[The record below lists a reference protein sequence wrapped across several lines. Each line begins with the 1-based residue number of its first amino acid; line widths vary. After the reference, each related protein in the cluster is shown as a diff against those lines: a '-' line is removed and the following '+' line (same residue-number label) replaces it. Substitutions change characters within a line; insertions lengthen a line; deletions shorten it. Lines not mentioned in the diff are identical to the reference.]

1 MMSERRFDLVILD
14 LDGTLVDS
22 VPDIAWSLNATLTEA
37 GHPALPLEAITRFV
51 GDGAA
56 KLLERALPRSEAGTD
71 LKQLL
76 TRFLGHYAD
85 HLCVSTKVYPGIID
99 LLDSLSRAG
108 IATAVITNKPRDM
121 ARRLLE
127 ILAIADRF
135 VAVIGDGDGYPRK
148 PDPAAARSIITRV
161 GVRPERTVVVGD
173 GLPDVRMAH
182 AVPCTVVAATWGY
195 VPLAQLQAESPTH
208 IARSPQEIAKILF

>member
-1 MMSERRFDLVILD
+1 MMSGRRFDLIIFD

-22 VPDIAWSLNATLTEA
+22 VPDIALSLNATLTEV
-37 GHPALPLEAITRFV
+37 GHPSLPIETVARFV

-56 KLLERALPRSEAGTD
+56 KLLERALPRSETGTD
-71 LKQLL
+71 LKALL

-85 HLCVSTKVYPGIID
+85 HLCVNTKLYPGIID

-108 IATAVITNKPRDM
+108 IATAVITNKSRDM

-148 PDPAAARSIITRV
+148 PDPSAARSILTQV

-173 GLPDVRMAH
+173 GLPDVKMAH
-182 AVPCTVVAATWGY
+182 AVPCPVVAAAWGY
-195 VPLAQLQAESPTH
+195 VPLAQLQAESPTFVAH
-208 IARSPQEIAKILF
+208 SPQEVAQILL